1 VNNIALEIRKQ
12 IAQHPDA
19 VALRGRRGRE
29 WEETGY
35 RELDAKVEAVARSL
49 VRMGV
54 EVGERVAIFAPNSPS
69 WALADLAILS
79 IRAATVTIFAT
90 STADTARYILED
102 ASVRVAFAGARRE
115 YAMLAALRDEGAGPE
130 IIVAMD
136 GAGEDL
142 ADARDLH
149 FDVLLTGPDHDD
161 AEAGAVTASRAADA
175 DPEDVATVIY
185 TSGTTGEPKG
195 VMLAHGNFRNQIDT
209 LETRFSVTTGDRSLC
224 FLPLSHVFERSW
236 SLYLYMKGATN
247 SFVSDPGRVMKY
259 LGDVRP
265 NVMASAPRLYEKVY
279 SALADKL
286 EKSSVVRRGLFRWAL
301 HTGGAFQ
308 TRRLK
313 GRVNPLLGLSHR
325 LADKLVLSKI
335 REALGGPKKFMA
347 AGGAPLAAEIEQLF
361 FSVGLLICQGY
372 GLTETAPML
381 TCNSPDDFRFGT
393 VGKPV
398 EDVELRIDEE
408 GEILARGPN
417 VMQGY
422 LGKPEET
429 REAMRGGWFHTG
441 DVGHFD
447 DDGFLVITDR
457 IKDLIVTSGG
467 KNVAPQRLETMIG
480 KDPFIDQLAVFG
492 DQRKFVSALV
502 VPTYEALSEWAQ
514 ARKLVFASHEEL
526 VKLPE
531 VVRFMQQRIREQSQ
545 HLAPFEKV
553 KRFTLLAR
561 QFTIQAGEITPTLKV
576 KRRVIM
582 EKYAGL
588 IEQMYSGQGVTS
600 A

>member
-1 VNNIALEIRKQ
+1 MNNIALEIRRQ
-12 IAQHPDA
+12 VTLHPDA
-19 VALRGRRGRE
+19 VALRERKGRD
-29 WEETGY
+29 WEETSY
-35 RELDAKVEAVARSL
+35 REMDARVEAVARSL
-49 VRMGV
+49 VSMGV
-54 EVGERVAIFAPNSPS
+54 EVGERVAIFAPNSGS

-90 STADTARYILED
+90 STAETAHYILND
-102 ASVRVAFAGARRE
+102 ANVRLAFAGAKRE
-115 YAMLAALRDEGAGPE
+115 YAMLAALRAEGRGPE

-136 GAGEDL
+136 GAGEEL
-142 ADARDLH
+142 ADDRDLH
-149 FDVLLTGPDHDD
+149 FESLQAGADD
-161 AEAGAVTASRAADA
+161 AEAGAVTAARAEGAEAGDL
-175 DPEDVATVIY
+175 ATVIY

-195 VMLAHGNFRNQIDT
+195 VMLGHDSFRNQFDT
-209 LETRFSVTTGDRSLC
+209 LEARFNVGVGDRSLC

-236 SLYLYMKGATN
+236 SLYLYWKGGSN

-259 LGDVRP
+259 LSEVRP
-265 NVMASAPRLYEKVY
+265 NVMASAPRLYEKIY

-286 EKSSVVRRGLFRWAL
+286 EKSSAFRRGLFHWAL
-301 HTGGAFQ
+301 RTGEAFE
-308 TRRLK
+308 TRRRK
-313 GRVNPLLGLSHR
+313 GRVWPLLALQHR

-347 AGGAPLAAEIEQLF
+347 AGGAPLAAEIEKLF
-361 FSVGLLICQGY
+361 FAAGLLICQGY

-381 TCNSPDDFRFGT
+381 TCNSPDDFRFGS

-398 EDVELRIDEE
+398 EEVELRIDED

-447 DDGFLVITDR
+447 AEGFLVITDR

-502 VPTYEALSEWAQ
+502 VPTYEALSEWAR

-531 VVRFMQQRIREQSQ
+531 VVRFMQQRIREQSR

-588 IEQMYSGQGVTS
+588 IDQMYGGQNVTS
-600 A
+600 S